1 MIRLRAFWR
10 NLRHRAR
17 VERELDDEM
26 RATIELLVAE
36 RVRTG
41 MAPEQA
47 RRAAMLEL
55 GGVESVKQ
63 QVREVRRGA
72 YVETIVGDVRYAAR
86 LLWKNPLFT
95 LTAVFSLAIGIGATT
110 SIFTVANGLLLR
122 AAAGVSDPGTLVDI
136 VRRNPAQGPG
146 VELMSYPHLLD
157 LRRNAT
163 TLEHVYGYQLQ
174 LTASSLS
181 FTDGAAT
188 AFVSVATS
196 NFFRAIGVG
205 PSVGRVFDSGD
216 SEQLETS
223 PIAVLSHRFW
233 MRRFGGDAAVV
244 GQTARINNTP
254 VTIVGVAAE
263 GFNGLSVLA
272 PDVWLPVSMITA
284 VSPEGH
290 GQELTNRRMPWLA
303 IGARLKAGATRA
315 QASAQVAG
323 IGAALQREAPIMK
336 AVTPD
341 GFIDIDST
349 LLVWSAEIA
358 SPIPYGIRI
367 LAATF
372 LALLMALVAVVLVI
386 ACANLAGVLLARAT
400 GRKREIAVRS
410 AIGAARSRLVR
421 QLLTETTLLFVLGG
435 LAGLAMARAIT
446 MALLT
451 LLPSFPL
458 PANLSVPLDGR
469 VVLFALT
476 LSFVAAVLA
485 GLAPAL
491 HAVRS
496 DVVSALKDDSQGPSD
511 RLRLRNAFVVAQVA
525 FSILLI
531 VVAGLFVRAF
541 DNVVSVNQGFDPRNV
556 EVISLDLRMG
566 GYTDA
571 TGRDVVRRLRE
582 QVAAIPGV
590 ERASIADR
598 APGAGVISFGNITVP
613 GAAPVRGRRTFTNW
627 MIVEPG
633 YFAALGIPILAG
645 RDFAES
651 DSPNGERVAIVSQQT
666 AKRLWPDREPI
677 GQLVAVVTPGPAA
690 EAGAP
695 TLHSGDGSRPPTTQL
710 RVVGVA
716 GEVNVTGQSG
726 DAAPDALYVPF
737 AQRYRPEMAIVVRR
751 DAGRP
756 SLVQDVRNAI
766 NAVDANLPVLS
777 ADSLELRNDGPVQT
791 QLRISA
797 TVAGSVGLIGLFL
810 AGIGIYGVTAY
821 AVTQRTRE
829 IGIRLSLG
837 AGQGEVVRLILAQ
850 GMRLVVIG
858 SAIGLALGLAA
869 GKLISGRQFGILQ
882 ADPLVLIGSAFL
894 FGLVGLV
901 ACYVPVRRAST
912 IRAIEALRYE

>member
-1 MIRLRAFWR
+1 
-10 NLRHRAR
+10 
-17 VERELDDEM
+17 
-26 RATIELLVAE
+26 
-36 RVRTG
+36 
-41 MAPEQA
+41 
-47 RRAAMLEL
+47 
-55 GGVESVKQ
+55 
-63 QVREVRRGA
+63 
-72 YVETIVGDVRYAAR
+72 
-86 LLWKNPLFT
+86 
-95 LTAVFSLAIGIGATT
+95 
-110 SIFTVANGLLLR
+110 
-122 AAAGVSDPGTLVDI
+122 
-136 VRRNPAQGPG
+136 
-146 VELMSYPHLLD
+146 
-157 LRRNAT
+157 
-163 TLEHVYGYQLQ
+163 
-174 LTASSLS
+174 
-181 FTDGAAT
+181 
-188 AFVSVATS
+188 
-196 NFFRAIGVG
+196 
-205 PSVGRVFDSGD
+205 
-216 SEQLETS
+216 
-223 PIAVLSHRFW
+223 
-233 MRRFGGDAAVV
+233 
-244 GQTARINNTP
+244 
-254 VTIVGVAAE
+254 
-263 GFNGLSVLA
+263 
-272 PDVWLPVSMITA
+272 
-284 VSPEGH
+284 
-290 GQELTNRRMPWLA
+290 MPWLM

-323 IGAALQREAPIMK
+323 IGAALQREAPKMK

-341 GFIDIDST
+341 GFIDIDSS

-400 GRKREIAVRS
+400 GRKREIAVRA

-421 QLLTETTLLFVLGG
+421 QLLTETMLLFMLGG
-435 LAGLAMARAIT
+435 VAGLAIARAIT
-446 MALLT
+446 TALLA
-451 LLPSFPL
+451 LLPNFPL
-458 PANLSVPLDGR
+458 PANVSVPLDGR

-476 LSFVAAVLA
+476 LSFVSAVLA

-491 HAVRS
+491 HAARS

-525 FSILLI
+525 FSILLV

-566 GYTDA
+566 GYTFA
-571 TGRDVVRRLRE
+571 TGHDVIRRLRE

-598 APGAGVISFGNITVP
+598 APGAGVISFGTITVP
-613 GAAPVRGRRTFTNW
+613 GAAPARGRRTFTNW
-627 MIVEPG
+627 MMVEPG
-633 YFAALGIPILAG
+633 YFATLGIPILAG

-651 DSPNGERVAIVSQQT
+651 DRPNGERVAIVSQQT

-677 GQLVAVVTPGPAA
+677 GQLVAIATPGPAA
-690 EAGAP
+690 ATVGP
-695 TLHSGDGSRPPTTQL
+695 TLHSADGSRPPTTQL
-710 RVVGVA
+710 RVVGIA
-716 GEVNVTGQSG
+716 GEVNVTGESG
-726 DAAPDALYVPF
+726 GAAPDTLYVPF

-766 NAVDANLPVLS
+766 NAVDTNLPVLS

-791 QLRISA
+791 QLRIAA
-797 TVAGSVGLIGLFL
+797 TVAGSVGLVGLFL
-810 AGIGIYGVTAY
+810 AGIGIYGVTAL

-837 AGQGEVVRLILAQ
+837 AGRAEVIRLVLSQ

-858 SAIGLALGLAA
+858 STIGLALGLAA

-882 ADPLVLIGSAFL
+882 ADPLVLIGAVLS